1 MDLNGFRIVDLTKPL
16 DPSAETRRCHLFRFN
31 TGGPIPDFHTIM
43 DLTSHLGTHVEC
55 PYHHRDEWSD
65 VASLPITAFAG
76 RAVYVNI
83 DCLPP
88 NAYILPAILEKV
100 CGKVRE
106 GDIVI
111 LDSNYRIPPF
121 ISLTNT
127 PQDRRLLVC
136 RETAEWL
143 AQGQKGQVRGLRPGR
158 LHRELPG
165 GRLRLPRRAY
175 GGGRGLSGG
184 PLQPGA
190 AVHRCLF
197 PLLRP
202 AAHQG
207 PGFLPRAGLRHRGP
221 CGILLTSPDCPCCR
235 TFPAAGAIFMTAGEL
250 PQSRPHPEQ
259 LRALKSAAI
268 PPDDPFKRCK
278 IPASHRSDPL
288 TTIGI
293 SDIISYDV

>member
-1 MDLNGFRIVDLTKPL
+1 MSKYAIQLYSMRDIASQDLLAAIDAAGEMGWD
-16 DPSAETRRCHLFRFN
+16 
-31 TGGPIPDFHTIM
+31 G
-43 DLTSHLGTHVEC
+43 VE
-55 PYHHRDEWSD
+55 
-65 VASLPITAFAG
+65 FAG
-76 RAVYVNI
+76 FFGQPPEAVKERLARWNLTPVSSHVKFPLLWE
-83 DCLPP
+83 DPGLQLPHP
-88 NAYILPAILEKV
+88 ALHLPDQYSSGPAA
-100 CGKVRE
+100 
-106 GDIVI
+106 
-111 LDSNYRIPPF
+111 S
-121 ISLTNT
+121 
-127 PQDRRLLVC
+127 RLPGNGGV
-136 RETAEWL
+136 

-190 AVHRCLF
+190 AVHRRLF

-250 PQSRPHPEQ
+250 PRSRPHPEQ

-288 TTIGI
+288 TTTGI
-293 SDIISYDV
+293 SGIISYDV